1 MLRLACTRAAE
12 KLSVKTRAEIVRYGL
27 TQGWREHLADFKLL
41 FASDE

>member
-1 MLRLACTRAAE
+1 LLARELAE
-12 KLSVKTRAEIVRYGL
+12 KLSVKTRAEIVRYGS